1 MIKIK
6 LRQLL
11 QAKNITQK
19 ELAKVTNI
27 RPSTISDLCNN
38 VAERVKF
45 EHLEAICKALNCEIS
60 DILALLK

>member
-1 MIKIK
+1 MIKVK

-19 ELAKVTNI
+19 ELAEATNI

-45 EHLEAICKALNCEIS
+45 EYLEAICKALNCEIP
-60 DILALLK
+60 DILVLLK

>member
-38 VAERVKF
+38 VAERVKL
-45 EHLEAICKALNCEIS
+45 EHLEAICKALNCKIS

>member
-6 LRQLL
+6 LRQVL